1 MTLPPVLQRLKVP
14 VIGAPM
20 FIAGNP
26 RLVIEQCSADVVAQ
40 PAAVLAEARE
50 RMRSFL
56 EKLKPGWQ

>member
-1 MTLPPVLQRLKVP
+1 MALPLDLQRLKLP

-50 RMRSFL
+50 GMRSLL
-56 EKLKPGWQ
+56 EKRKPRWQ